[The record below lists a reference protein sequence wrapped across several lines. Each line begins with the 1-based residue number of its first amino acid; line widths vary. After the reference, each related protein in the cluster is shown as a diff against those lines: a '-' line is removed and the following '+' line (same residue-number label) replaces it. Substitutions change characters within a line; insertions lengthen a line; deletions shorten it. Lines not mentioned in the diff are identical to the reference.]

1 MGQMFALGFVLITI
15 IKATNWSVLDFSS
28 SGYQSKSFE
37 VSDMQ
42 VKPSLTNVIT
52 RCKAGIATAV
62 INFAGYESQSQPVF
76 LRKKRDSVFY
86 QSFKNS

>member
-1 MGQMFALGFVLITI
+1 MGQMFALGFVLIMI

-42 VKPSLTNVIT
+42 VKSSLTNVIT
-52 RCKAGIATAV
+52 RCKAGIVTAE
-62 INFAGYESQSQPVF
+62 INFAGYES
-76 LRKKRDSVFY
+76 LYRKYSHTIVITDFP
-86 QSFKNS
+86 

>member
-1 MGQMFALGFVLITI
+1 M
-15 IKATNWSVLDFSS
+15 LDFSS

-52 RCKAGIATAV
+52 RCKAGIVTAE
-62 INFAGYESQSQPVF
+62 INFAGYES
-76 LRKKRDSVFY
+76 LYRKYSHTIVITDFP
-86 QSFKNS
+86 